1 MTKTKP
7 KASKHPLWLVLSLL
21 FVGQTWGATLPLG
34 EARALFDIEG
44 GTATQL
50 SLPSDVATIGDRVY
64 VVDGGNHRIAVFN
77 RQGEYLFA
85 MGHEGQGP
93 GELTAPVGIGLDKQ
107 GRVYVAD
114 RGNGR
119 IEVFNP
125 EGKPLHSLQLHH
137 QDGSPVRPIDVAVE
151 ADGQVLYIT
160 TNDRHSILAVDAS
173 GRLIREWGRNG
184 AEEGDFRYP
193 ATITFTR
200 EGKLAVTDVLNTR
213 IQLFDKNGGF
223 LVQVGRWGVL
233 PGQLFRPKGIA
244 VDRQGHL
251 LVSDSY
257 LGVIQAFR
265 DDGTFL
271 YVLGNNNQPLRLG
284 TPVGMTV
291 DNENRLYV
299 VRMQENKVSV
309 FALGN

>member
-1 MTKTKP
+1 MTKTKQGIN
-7 KASKHPLWLVLSLL
+7 KYPLWLALLLL
-21 FVGQTWGATLPLG
+21 FAGHAGGAVLPLG
-34 EARALFDIEG
+34 EARALFDIDG

-50 SLPSDVATIGDRVY
+50 SLPSDVATTRERVY
-64 VVDGGNHRIAVFN
+64 VVDGGNHRIAVFD
-77 RQGEYLFA
+77 RQGKYLFA
-85 MGHEGQGP
+85 MGREGEGP
-93 GELTAPVGIGLDKQ
+93 GELTAPVGIALDEQ

-119 IEVFNP
+119 IEVFGSAGNP
-125 EGKPLHSLQLHH
+125 LRSLQLKH

-151 ADGQVLYIT
+151 ADGQRLYIT
-160 TNDRHSILAVDAS
+160 SNDRHSVLVVDAT
-173 GRLIREWGRNG
+173 GRWIREWGSNG

-213 IQLFDKNGGF
+213 IQLFEKNGDF

-257 LGVIQAFR
+257 LGVIQAFN

-271 YVLGNNNQPLRLG
+271 YILGSKNQPHRLG